1 VNAPL
6 VMDSKQ
12 PAVGSLAMTI
22 FWQLLI
28 AVSLNSWLGVRANV
42 QTDAVT

>member
-1 VNAPL
+1 
-6 VMDSKQ
+6 
-12 PAVGSLAMTI
+12 MTI

-28 AVSLNSWLGVRANV
+28 VVSLNSGPGTRTDV